1 MTPGA
6 SLFWSIFLGPI
17 KKVKRGTSATRGLK
31 TRRKKRRG
39 GIHPRVESTQQPLSF
54 RYQSTAEIYS
64 RQVLHTTIC
73 HCFVRGP
80 RSKISVPPP
89 PSLPISASSL
99 PNVSSI
105 AYRMFSRNNQEC
117 AAVPSRD
124 AARDRA
130 LVANTVARESTPM
143 SRAQPYIPP
152 LIVHAMT
159 PHAYRNIGRFTKFIR
174 KAPCHA
180 IVELVELPSGRTTR
194 RKRAPP

>member
-89 PSLPISASSL
+89 PLPPHFRLLSSERIFNRVPDVLPQQPGMRCGAFKRCSARSS
-99 PNVSSI
+99 
-105 AYRMFSRNNQEC
+105 SRCEHR
-117 AAVPSRD
+117 S
-124 AARDRA
+124 ARKHTY
-130 LVANTVARESTPM
+130 VESTTLHT
-143 SRAQPYIPP
+143 SPY
-152 LIVHAMT
+152 
-159 PHAYRNIGRFTKFIR
+159 R
-174 KAPCHA
+174 PCDD
-180 IVELVELPSGRTTR
+180 TTR
-194 RKRAPP
+194 IP